1 PSRLK
6 KAHLLGALLAGLRR
20 DPEFSEPDFA
30 CAIDFGRARGPG
42 CLLGKLLIE
51 ALRAQLVRD
60 ARRSILARKS
70 VGARFRVAL
79 VGQEPALRQ
88 VFEQG
93 FEVLLR
99 TRVRPELPR
108 QLGSAVL
115 APREKPQGPLAQRRP
130 LFFHTSAVTGA
141 NASGVLMPSF
151 SRIFASIS
159 AASSGFSFRK
169 SRALSLPWP
178 MRSFLYWY
186 QAPDLSTTPQLTPS
200 SRISPSRDTPS
211 PWRISN
217 SASRNGGATLFFT
230 TFTRVSEPITSSP

>member
-1 PSRLK
+1 MIQGLPDPHPGFKSNSTLAGAADDGANRIEGKPSRLK
-6 KAHLLGALLAGLRR
+6 KAYLLGPLLAGPRR
-20 DPEFSEPDFA
+20 DPEFSAPDFA

-79 VGQEPALRQ
+79 VGQEPASRQ

-108 QLGSAVL
+108 QLGAAVL
-115 APREKPQGPLAQRRP
+115 APREKSQGPLAQRRP

-141 NASGVLMPSF
+141 HAPRAFNPNF
-151 SRIFASIS
+151 SPVFASIS
-159 AASSGFSFRK
+159 SARVEVSC
-169 SRALSLPWP
+169 WE
-178 MRSFLYWY
+178 
-186 QAPDLSTTPQLTPS
+186 
-200 SRISPSRDTPS
+200 SP
-211 PWRISN
+211 
-217 SASRNGGATLFFT
+217 
-230 TFTRVSEPITSSP
+230 

>member
-1 PSRLK
+1 GP
-6 KAHLLGALLAGLRR
+6 RR
-20 DPEFSEPDFA
+20 DPEFSAPDFA

-51 ALRAQLVRD
+51 ALRAQLVGD

-79 VGQEPALRQ
+79 VAQEPASRQ

-108 QLGSAVL
+108 QLGAAVL
-115 APREKPQGPLAQRRP
+115 APREKSQGPLAQRRP

-186 QAPDLSTTPQLTPS
+186 QKDRIGQGKDNARDFLKENPELAAEIEAKIREKLGIKTPEALAPVT
-200 SRISPSRDTPS
+200 
-211 PWRISN
+211 
-217 SASRNGGATLFFT
+217 AE
-230 TFTRVSEPITSSP
+230 V